1 MQRGSLD
8 IITAYHGYKTAVITL
23 QRETFI
29 SDERDDLYMTLS
41 AYITFPVIM
50 VAGSILFLCLIG
62 TAALGSMILKGKG
75 NIPFSWHVNLAR
87 LTIVIALIHG
97 FLAMAWFFGW

>member
-1 MQRGSLD
+1 MVLFAWLTLPM
-8 IITAYHGYKTAVITL
+8 II
-23 QRETFI
+23 
-29 SDERDDLYMTLS
+29 
-41 AYITFPVIM
+41 
-50 VAGSILFLCLIG
+50 VAGIILFLCLIG
-62 TAALGSMILKGKG
+62 TATLGFMIMKGKG